1 MTTTRTTTA
10 TDLMAA
16 IAAAGLHVRWDRT
29 GGNCRAIRV
38 QTRPGATDPHV
49 LITHECEPFSDGD
62 LHDDLRGQHLAL
74 CLYDREDGDP
84 TVHVDA
90 VSDSR
95 RIAEVV
101 AGLLA
106 TVRLAG

>member
-1 MTTTRTTTA
+1 MTATRTTTA

-16 IAAAGLHVRWDRT
+16 IAAAGLHVQWDRT
-29 GGNCRAIRV
+29 GGNCRALRV

-49 LITHECEPFSDGD
+49 LITHECDPFSDGD
-62 LHDDLRGQHLAL
+62 LHGQRLAL
-74 CLYDREDGDP
+74 CLYDSEDGDP
-84 TVHVDA
+84 TVHVNA

-101 AGLLA
+101 VGLLA